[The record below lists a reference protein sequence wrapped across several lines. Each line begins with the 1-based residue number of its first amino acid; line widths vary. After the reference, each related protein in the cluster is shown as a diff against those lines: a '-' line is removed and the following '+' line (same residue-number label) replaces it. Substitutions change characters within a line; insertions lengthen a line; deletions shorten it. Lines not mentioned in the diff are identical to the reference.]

1 MNIMK
6 AKKMHTIYFY
16 PVGNG
21 DCSQIILDNDKR
33 ILMDFR
39 QHPNGIDKNK
49 PEIDLSSILK
59 EDLKNAKRDYF
70 DVVVFTH
77 ADKDHIEGSTEFFQL
92 DHTEKYQGSGRIKMN
107 EVWVPATMVLESA
120 TNDEQSNEFVILR
133 NELRHRLKKGS
144 GIKVFSKPDD
154 LVKLLEGYGHS
165 ESKIDK
171 LTVGAGNLV
180 DTFDIVADGV
190 EFFCHSPYKKHSE
203 DGEGKEIRNEA
214 ALIFNIKF
222 KLNNLTYN
230 LFAIGDTTADI
241 LADIVNM
248 TEKKER
254 YDRLDWNLFNI
265 PHHCSYKALTNEDKG
280 KTKTKPIKEVEAL
293 LAYGKKDSY
302 MVSSSRPIGNSKA
315 DYEQTQPPH
324 VQAKNTYKDHLE
336 KINGRKFLVTMEES
350 NINKPKPIKFTISKN
365 GFSRAVAIGSAPIIG
380 ASTTPPRAG

>member
-1 MNIMK
+1 
-6 AKKMHTIYFY
+6 MHTIYFY